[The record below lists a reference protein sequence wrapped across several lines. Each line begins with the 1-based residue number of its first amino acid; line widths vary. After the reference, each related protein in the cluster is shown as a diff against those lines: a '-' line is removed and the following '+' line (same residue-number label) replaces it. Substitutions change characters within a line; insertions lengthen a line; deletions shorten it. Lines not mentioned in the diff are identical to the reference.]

1 MTNMMPDQK
10 GLRLDYANTRR
21 KKLFNTSNRVIWK
34 SKSKFIA

>member
-21 KKLFNTSNRVIWK
+21 KKFFSNTNRVIWK